1 MPSLSTRNDRDLER
15 LVGRARDGDGLALEE
30 LVTAVSDGIY
40 NLALRMLWHPEDAED
55 ATQEILIK
63 LLTRLGS
70 FRGDA
75 AFTTW
80 AFRVAANHLLTTRRR
95 RAERQALSFEAFTA
109 DLAEGLSDPRDHGVD
124 ERLLEEEVKIGCT
137 QGMLLCLDREH
148 RLAYILGEVF
158 ELDSA
163 QAAIVADSTPETYR
177 KRLQRSRQRIASF
190 MHDHCGIVNPARPC
204 RCRQRINTAIQTGRV
219 DPAELRFA
227 THPRRDPEVL
237 RGVAAMDR
245 LHAAAA
251 VFRSHPDHESPAAT
265 VEALKGLLRRQDLRL
280 LPEEGP

>member
-1 MPSLSTRNDRDLER
+1 MPALSTHSDRDLEA
-15 LVGRARDGDGLALEE
+15 LVRRAQDGDRLALAE
-30 LVTAVSDGIY
+30 LVSAVKDGIY

-63 LLTRLGS
+63 LVTRLGS

-95 RAERQALSFEAFTA
+95 RAEQPLTFDAFAA
-109 DLAEGLSDPRDHGVD
+109 DLAEGLSDPRDHGID

-158 ELDSA
+158 AIDST
-163 QAAIVADSTPETYR
+163 QAATITETTPQAFR
-177 KRLQRSRQRIASF
+177 KRLQRSRQRIAAF
-190 MHDHCGIVNPARPC
+190 MHGHCGIVNPERPC
-204 RCRQRINTAIQTGRV
+204 RCRRRINTAIETGRV
-219 DPAELRFA
+219 APTALRFA
-227 THPRRDPEVL
+227 THPRRDPAVR
-237 RGVAAMDR
+237 RGVTQMDR
-245 LHAAAA
+245 LQAVAAL
-251 VFRSHPDHESPAAT
+251 FRSHPDYESPAAL
-265 VEALKGLLRRQDLRL
+265 VEAVTGLLRSDDLQLLQDD
-280 LPEEGP
+280 P